1 MNKRI
6 SKNDE
11 SEILFNLIKDR
22 YGNQLSSKELEEVHK
37 QVETIVETAKT
48 LRSVNLKYDD
58 EPFFVFAP
66 YRNEE

>member
-11 SEILFNLIKDR
+11 SKILFHLIQDR
-22 YGNQLSSKELEEVHK
+22 YGNQLSSKELEEVRK

-48 LRSVNLKYDD
+48 LRSVNLEYDD